1 MHLAVAT
8 TAAAGCWTGWR
19 AARCACWPLPPRQS
33 WALTWRTTTAA
44 RGTGATRSW
53 QTPPSMPPLRATSS
67 SWGWLACRTRRAP
80 RWVGRAGWVGG
91 WVGGTGWGQKA
102 VAERQRLGG
111 NLVRGRW
118 GAYQA
123 CQAGSVLGHRVGLLS
138 KWCQAAVCPA
148 PRLMEA
154 HIVALVTGCV
164 PLGWVGQAGGRERQ
178 RLATAGWTA
187 GSMLCGEL
195 PCAKASVAPIRHC
208 RRLSCVRNLN
218 AALCLP
224 ACRLGG

>member
-91 WVGGTGWGQKA
+91 TGWGQRA

-123 CQAGSVLGHRVGLLS
+123 CQAGSVLGHRVDLLS
-138 KWCQAAVCPA
+138 KWCKAAVCPV

-164 PLGWVGQAGGRERQ
+164 PLGWVGQAGGRERLRSGSGWQ
-178 RLATAGWTA
+178 LQAGLQAACCVVSCPALRHRWPQSGTAVALAVYAT
-187 GSMLCGEL
+187 
-195 PCAKASVAPIRHC
+195 
-208 RRLSCVRNLN
+208 
-218 AALCLP
+218 
-224 ACRLGG
+224 